1 MRIFLAVVGA
11 AYIVLAAWCAV
22 KPEMTSKSVG
32 FALQS
37 GSGQSEFLTVYG
49 GLQFALGV
57 AFLLPLLRPSESHSA
72 LMLCLLLHGSLVLF
86 RSVGFLRF
94 SGFPSMT
101 YYLAATE
108 WVIFLGAAVI
118 FGMSRVK

>member
-1 MRIFLAVVGA
+1 MVRIFLAIVGA
-11 AYIVLAAWCAV
+11 AYIALAAWCAIR
-22 KPEMTSKSVG
+22 PEMTSKSVG
-32 FALQS
+32 FVLQS

-57 AFLLPLLRPSESHSA
+57 AFLWPLLRPSESHS
-72 LMLCLLLHGSLVLF
+72 LLLLCLLLHGSLVLF
-86 RSVGFLRF
+86 RSAGFLVF

-108 WVIFLGAAVI
+108 WVIFLG
-118 FGMSRVK
+118 